1 MARYSTTIRTP
12 MSPTEAFAYMA
23 DLRNFE
29 EWDPG
34 VQRARQVDGDGA
46 GPNSAFDVTVDAPAG
61 RGLTLRYETTEYD
74 APSRVVVRA
83 QSKLFTSLDRIDV
96 EPDAESGDGS
106 LVTYDAELKLNGPL
120 KVFDVALRP
129 VFDRIGGRADGGLQ
143 RVLDGTKV

>member
-96 EPDAESGDGS
+96 ESDAGGGS
-106 LVTYDAELKLNGPL
+106 LVTYDAELSLNGPL
-120 KVFDVALRP
+120 SIFDLVLRP
-129 VFDRIGGRADGGLQ
+129 IFERIGGRADRGLQ
-143 RVLDGTKV
+143 DALDGERV